1 MRFAQISFLYWL
13 WAVPIV
19 VGFLVWANRN
29 KQKKAHTF
37 AAPNLFQEIAAD
49 FSAKQQTYKLILLV
63 TVFIFSRTFINFAIL
78 LSRDEIELDKLS
90 KFSSLALFIC
100 LNCLDFFLTF
110 PIGQHHTRQAL
121 TSF

>member
-49 FSAKQQTYKLILLV
+49 FSAKQQTYKIILLV
-63 TVFIFSRTFINFAIL
+63 TVFIFSIITLARPQWGYEWRPVKRQGLDILIAI
-78 LSRDEIELDKLS
+78 DTS
-90 KFSSLALFIC
+90 KSM
-100 LNCLDFFLTF
+100 LTEDVK
-110 PIGQHHTRQAL
+110 
-121 TSF
+121 